1 MTFNEQIQVEVA
13 ACLMEMPQHSP
24 QIDLPTKGE

>member
-1 MTFNEQIQVEVA
+1 MEVA

-24 QIDLPTKGE
+24 QIDRPTKGERVAASS